1 MLIMSFHKIF
11 VFDTRSKQDE
21 NKSLKILKYFFHN
34 ETICYETN
42 LISSIYSNL
51 FIQHISF
58 ILKIHFCLIAEL
70 KYLLGL

>member
-51 FIQHISF
+51 FIHHISL
-58 ILKIHFCLIAEL
+58 ILKIHFCVIAEVN
-70 KYLLGL
+70 YLLGL